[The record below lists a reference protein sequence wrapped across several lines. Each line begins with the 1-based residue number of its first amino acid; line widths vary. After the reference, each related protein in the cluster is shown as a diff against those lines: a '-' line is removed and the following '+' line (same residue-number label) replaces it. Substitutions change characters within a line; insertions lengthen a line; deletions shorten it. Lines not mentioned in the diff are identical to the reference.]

1 MGYMCLCPFICT
13 NALYVS
19 PSVRTHCVY
28 LSVLVNVLCCQ
39 ETPFPRLLFS
49 FRSLVHFHYGKK
61 HAGIQTDVVLKKEL
75 RVLYLDPNA
84 ARRGRHRCLDFFFGR
99 FKAYPFLQTSPNKDM
114 PTPTRPHLFV
124 FPFEVVHSQMIKHSN
139 IWAYE
144 GNSYSHHTTIYS
156 QLQATV
162 YPHIFTTSDK

>member
-84 ARRGRHRCLDFFFGR
+84 ARRGRHRCLDFFFWTFQSIPFSANLPQQR
-99 FKAYPFLQTSPNKDM
+99 HAYSNKAAPFCFS
-114 PTPTRPHLFV
+114 F
-124 FPFEVVHSQMIKHSN
+124 
-139 IWAYE
+139 
-144 GNSYSHHTTIYS
+144 
-156 QLQATV
+156 
-162 YPHIFTTSDK
+162 